1 MNYLITV
8 IYPFKCMCSMKQ
20 NGYRITKTATI
31 TPVIKRTQVP
41 TATPTVAR
49 QTFPDGVKIAS

>member
-1 MNYLITV
+1 
-8 IYPFKCMCSMKQ
+8 MCSMKQ

-41 TATPTVAR
+41 TAAPTVAR
-49 QTFPDGVKIAS
+49 QTFPDGVKFAS

>member
-1 MNYLITV
+1 
-8 IYPFKCMCSMKQ
+8 MCSIKQ

-49 QTFPDGVKIAS
+49 QTFAVDVGIAS

>member
-1 MNYLITV
+1 
-8 IYPFKCMCSMKQ
+8 MCSMKQ

-49 QTFPDGVKIAS
+49 KHLQRMWELHHKLDK